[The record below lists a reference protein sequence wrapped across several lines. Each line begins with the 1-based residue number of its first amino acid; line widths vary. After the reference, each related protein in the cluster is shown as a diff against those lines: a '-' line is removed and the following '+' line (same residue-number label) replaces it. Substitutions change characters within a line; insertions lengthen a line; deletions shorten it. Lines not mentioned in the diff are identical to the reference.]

1 MGDANREFM
10 EKPENKNLHTHLQY
24 MLQLLSP
31 HDDPLL
37 IGSDIVTD
45 RMLAMERLSG
55 GRVTSV
61 NNAFSAVRCAF
72 RLLFGR
78 SLQPGIEAELTT
90 VKVGNDKLR
99 IDLHSPLPDAAVSEY
114 KTELSL
120 RGTLAREAQ
129 GTIRSLESVQLQ
141 LVYALTALLEQL
153 DGLKRWPAPD
163 FIPPRS
169 LDQVNRWSQ
178 LVLALLFWVL
188 CNERPSDITL
198 YHLGCFKL
206 AAPDHSSTHLASLAL
221 AGLQQDAVHHIDD
234 MLEAFRGAGAVLL
247 ISAPKCKQ
255 SERKRGRGGGQQ
267 QHVDWLSVRKHL
279 LQPQLALWDPARLVV
294 LCLMASWFSRGSIA
308 ARVLLSRRFRSA
320 KAAPKRQQQP
330 DFQAEATVGCWKV
343 PTAGDLHGTVP
354 TLYLVQQSSSRAVQ
368 SGVRLLL
375 SAQLASH
382 SPDEALKYASNC
394 SYDLQ
399 HGTAAPIKLA
409 SPEWREGTPVP
420 VELPAGSSIAGVP
433 LDLELLSYGPS
444 AVAAATDPKLAAV
457 TFGRLDLAYDSAA
470 AARE

>member
-1 MGDANREFM
+1 MAAGSSSSSSSNSRVRLAPRQLKAKLEAFKEMGDANREFM

-178 LVLALLFWVL
+178 LVLALLFRVL
-188 CNERPSDITL
+188 CNERPSNITL

-308 ARVLLSRRFRSA
+308 ARLLLSRRFRSA

-330 DFQAEATVGCWKV
+330 DFQDDNTRTRPLLLTCRPA
-343 PTAGDLHGTVP
+343 
-354 TLYLVQQSSSRAVQ
+354 Q
-368 SGVRLLL
+368 SGGRARRCPLNFQQAPALLACPWTW
-375 SAQLASH
+375 S
-382 SPDEALKYASNC
+382 C
-394 SYDLQ
+394 
-399 HGTAAPIKLA
+399 
-409 SPEWREGTPVP
+409 
-420 VELPAGSSIAGVP
+420 
-433 LDLELLSYGPS
+433 
-444 AVAAATDPKLAAV
+444 
-457 TFGRLDLAYDSAA
+457 
-470 AARE
+470 